1 MPGSWDDD
9 YAQTEADVQRHTD
22 MVNQLNQDQSDYKTV
37 VLPQFDA
44 LLAVNPE
51 QALLYF
57 LYVCMASPNP
67 QHTDNILSISEDQYG
82 IVGSS
87 MAVMGDITKMTDD
100 LQNYTNGSVPAS
112 IDDVYNATA
121 QLQSLLAK
129 PEVQSCFDPEAL
141 STIQQQ
147 LGLMQDNITQYFN
160 CPANP
165 KNNDINPQ
173 TGKNFQPSD
182 PNYADDPKLQS
193 IAEMQKNMGLKGDPK
208 NATEAAQ
215 GFTDPE
221 SVMTSSSQSINAEL
235 NQEVSTDT
243 SFEKNE
249 QSFMSSL
256 IKSMID
262 ETNTAVQ
269 NQSKQ

>member
-1 MPGSWDDD
+1 MTTSIPGITDWDDD
-9 YAQTEADVQRHTD
+9 YAQTEADVQKHTD
-22 MVNQLNQDQSDYKTV
+22 MVNQLNQDQSDYRTI
-37 VLPQFDA
+37 VLPKFDA
-44 LLAVNPE
+44 LLDAGQPE

-57 LYVCMASPNP
+57 LYACMASVNP
-67 QHTDNILSISEDQYG
+67 QQTDNILSISEDQYG

-100 LQNYTNGSVPAS
+100 LQNCTNGSDPKSPS
-112 IDDVYNATA
+112 INDIYNATD
-121 QLQSLLAK
+121 QLQQLLDK

-160 CPANP
+160 LVP
-165 KNNDINPQ
+165 
-173 TGKNFQPSD
+173 PSD
-182 PNYADDPKLQS
+182 PKYDPNKMDTIQD
-193 IAEMQKNMGLKGDPK
+193 MQKNMGLKGDPK

-221 SVMTSSSQSINAEL
+221 SVITSSSQSINAEL

-256 IKSMID
+256 IKSIID
-262 ETNTAVQ
+262 EVNTSVQ

>member
-1 MPGSWDDD
+1 MPQGWDDD
-9 YAQTEADVQRHTD
+9 FDKTNDDVIKHTD
-22 MVNQLNQDQSDYKTV
+22 MVNQSNQDNSDYRTF
-37 VLPQFDA
+37 VLPHLDA
-44 LLAVNPE
+44 LLDAHNPE
-51 QALLYF
+51 EALLYF
-57 LYVCMASPNP
+57 LSVCMASPNP
-67 QHTDNILSISEDQYG
+67 QQTDNLLSISEDQYG

-87 MAVMGDITKMTDD
+87 MAVMGDITKLTDD
-100 LQNYTNGSVPAS
+100 LQNYTNGSDPAT
-112 IDDVYNATA
+112 IA
-121 QLQSLLAK
+121 QINQGVTQLTKYLDQGVVK
-129 PEVQSCFDPEAL
+129 DCFDPEAL

-147 LGLMQDNITQYFN
+147 LGLITNNINQYFN
-160 CPANP
+160 ITPG
-165 KNNDINPQ
+165 Q
-173 TGKNFQPSD
+173 D
-182 PNYADDPKLQS
+182 PNKMDS
-193 IAEMQKNMGLKGDPK
+193 IAEMQANMGLKGDPK

-221 SVMTSSSQSINAEL
+221 SVITSSSQSINAEL

-262 ETNTAVQ
+262 EVNTSVQ